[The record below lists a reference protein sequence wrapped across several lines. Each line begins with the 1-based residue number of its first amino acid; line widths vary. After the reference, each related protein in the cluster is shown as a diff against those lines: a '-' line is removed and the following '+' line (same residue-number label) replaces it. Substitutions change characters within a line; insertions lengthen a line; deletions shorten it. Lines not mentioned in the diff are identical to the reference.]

1 MKQKE
6 ISKMGEL
13 EGKLKVVFEKLNE
26 EKKIYVSENTRM
38 AEELMEVKKLLMGSL
53 PQTEW
58 SF

>member
-53 PQTEW
+53 PQTE
-58 SF
+58 